1 MIDTQ
6 LENNLQN
13 ILLRITNAQQLSK
26 NQQVMLLAVTKGKN
40 TNVIRNA
47 WDLGIKNFG
56 QNYTQEAIGKIELLI
71 DLQDIDW
78 HFIGLIQSNKIKY
91 VAKYFSWVH
100 SIDQLKTAK
109 KLNDHL
115 INIDKRINVCIQV
128 NISQE
133 KTKSGINLN
142 ELDNLVTEII
152 KLPQLKLRG
161 LMILPKAYTEI
172 NKQRSIFKQMSDLLT
187 QLNNSYN
194 LSLDTLSM
202 GMSTDFE
209 SAIHEGATI
218 VRIGAALF
226 GKRD

>member
-1 MIDTQ
+1 
-6 LENNLQN
+6 
-13 ILLRITNAQQLSK
+13 
-26 NQQVMLLAVTKGKN
+26 MLLAVTKGKN

-56 QNYTQEAIGKIELLI
+56 ENYIQEAIGKIELLI